1 MAAPKG
7 NNYYSKRLSD
17 GRSKIF
23 ESPEQLAQLAIDY
36 MEECDNNPWE
46 KLEQVKQPLRPYK
59 NEEGE
64 QVTPSNIVAIPTERP
79 YSIKGLCSFLGI
91 TFQAWKNYQTL
102 DSHKDFFEIATRIE
116 ELIQTQQFEGAA
128 VGAFNSSIIARTLGL
143 VDKQE
148 VDNKGHIVA
157 YNAVVSKEEAKA
169 ISDALENDC

>member
-46 KLEQVKQPLRPYK
+46 KLEQVKQPLKQYK
-59 NEEGE
+59 NEKGE
-64 QVTPSNIVAIPTERP
+64 QVTQPNIVAIPTERP

-91 TFQAWKNYQTL
+91 TFQTWKNYQTL
-102 DSHKDFFEIATRIE
+102 DSHKDFFEITTRIE

-143 VDKQE
+143 VDKTDMTSGGEPLKAQIIVQDKE
-148 VDNKGHIVA
+148 TADNL
-157 YNAVVSKEEAKA
+157 AK
-169 ISDALENDC
+169 LHKQ

>member
-46 KLEQVKQPLRPYK
+46 KLEQIKQPLKPYK

-91 TFQAWKNYQTL
+91 TFQTWKNYQTL
-102 DSHKDFFEIATRIE
+102 DSHKDFFEITTRIE

-143 VDKQE
+143 VDKTDMTSGGEPLKAQIIVQDKE
-148 VDNKGHIVA
+148 TADNL
-157 YNAVVSKEEAKA
+157 AK
-169 ISDALENDC
+169 LQK